1 MAQQAKS
8 SSQPGPGVGHHSQEA
23 MGNGWVE
30 RSDIDRRRVERPGIR
45 DRRMGGE
52 SA

>member
-1 MAQQAKS
+1 MAQEARGAVQQ
-8 SSQPGPGVGHHSQEA
+8 SQTGSAQRSA

-30 RSDIDRRRVERPGIR
+30 RSEVDRRRVERPGIR
-45 DRRMGGE
+45 DRRLGGS